1 MGKEDFKN
9 AGEESCFQK
18 NFWNG
23 WKKWVF
29 ISTIVAVVVVVI
41 LLCMGGNSAEDELND
56 ALANAQDA
64 INDALDN
71 AVILEDDSM
80 SMAGDQDQ
88 IPKIKDALVAL
99 LLQMRLCNVDE
110 DMIKEDKIRE
120 ETQKLGT
127 MALIRVITKRVE
139 ELINFKLLNDI

>member
-1 MGKEDFKN
+1 MKHLQAFEDGHKD
-9 AGEESCFQK
+9 
-18 NFWNG
+18 
-23 WKKWVF
+23 
-29 ISTIVAVVVVVI
+29 
-41 LLCMGGNSAEDELND
+41 DE
-56 ALANAQDA
+56 
-64 INDALDN
+64 LDN

-80 SMAGDQDQ
+80 SMPGIGDQDNF
-88 IPKIKDALVAL
+88 PKIKDALVGL

-127 MALIRVITKRVE
+127 MALVRVITKRVE